1 MSSRPDNSEADQPIF
16 SGAEVLGVSSTQE
29 STDLSQTFTLIDGIL
44 PFEACL
50 YHQVL
55 PIAVEGS
62 RLYLGMVSPGDQTA
76 LEYVRR
82 QISYI
87 NYSVIP
93 QAIPSDW
100 HREILSKYLSHMAKA
115 KHKKQAAV
123 TGQSSPADA
132 QATLVVDYP
141 DQLESERDQPSPS
154 EASAPAK
161 PPAKTPAAATT
172 PSLSKSDPAAADTP
186 SDGKAAEVATPQT
199 TTPSPL
205 PGQSAGDNDQ
215 ATDPSAPAATPSA
228 PLHLQLNATYQQADP
243 DTLAQLPPKEL
254 MQALLARVL
263 AEGIGRLYFERRSQE
278 GRILWSKDGV
288 LQSVLNSVPSSV
300 FQAVINELKLL
311 THISLIPVS
320 KPKQVEVERLYQQDR
335 VLLRFR
341 VMPSKHGEEATL
353 QVLRGMALKFHQQQQ
368 IDKLGRDALTIAQDL
383 QIRLNEIRSR
393 GHHSLNT
400 PHTRNETL
408 PAIIQLLKQMER
420 QVKEMM
426 TANQPEEPSDPF
438 Q

>member
-1 MSSRPDNSEADQPIF
+1 MSSRPDNSEADHSVS
-16 SGAEVLGVSSTQE
+16 SGAEARRASPPKE
-29 STDLSQTFTLIDGIL
+29 SADLSQTFTLIDRIL

-76 LEYVRR
+76 LDYVRR
-82 QISYI
+82 QTSYI
-87 NYSVIP
+87 NYSVIT
-93 QAIPSDW
+93 QAITSDW
-100 HREILSKYLSHMAKA
+100 HREVLSKYLSHTAKA
-115 KHKKQAAV
+115 KHKTQVAV
-123 TGQSSPADA
+123 TGPGTAADA
-132 QATLVVDYP
+132 ETTLVVDYP
-141 DQLESERDQPSPS
+141 DQLEEREQQPP
-154 EASAPAK
+154 
-161 PPAKTPAAATT
+161 TPAAAT
-172 PSLSKSDPAAADTP
+172 
-186 SDGKAAEVATPQT
+186 EVATPAAAGK
-199 TTPSPL
+199 TTPVTGETDGETDRVDAAAAPTAN
-205 PGQSAGDNDQ
+205 QSHDHD
-215 ATDPSAPAATPSA
+215 TPDPHEEAAATATPSSA
-228 PLHLQLNATYQQADP
+228 PLHLQINTTYQQAAP
-243 DTLAQLPPKEL
+243 ETLAQLPPKEL

-263 AEGIGRLYFERRSQE
+263 AEGIGRLYFERRSQA

-288 LQSVLNSVPSSV
+288 LQSVLDSVPTSV

-320 KPKQVEVERLYQQDR
+320 KPKQVEVERLYQQER

-341 VMPSKHGEEATL
+341 VMPGKHGEEATL

-383 QIRLNEIRSR
+383 QRRINEIRNR

-420 QVKEMM
+420 QIKDMIRSSQSED
-426 TANQPEEPSDPF
+426 TSDPTRK
-438 Q
+438 